1 MTTKVAAK
9 SRRKASAAITRPP
22 ESAELVRRR
31 GVAPFPLS
39 AEILSTLGKEV
50 LTGQIPPGTKL
61 EEEALCQRFSASRTP
76 VREALR
82 QLAAQGVVEI
92 RPRQGAFVVQLTVE
106 SLVEMFECMGYL
118 EAACAALAARRH
130 TAEDRIA
137 LSSSH
142 ETCMQAAK
150 QSDPIAFYAANARFH
165 ECIYSASHNNYLAV
179 QTLDLRNRLEAYRRE
194 STFHPGLMSLSI
206 RAHKAVLDSI
216 FAMDEVTASVRM
228 REHLDT
234 LRNDAVSMAVLLSK
248 RLKAA

>member
-1 MTTKVAAK
+1 MTTIASAK
-9 SRRKASAAITRPP
+9 GRRKATASEPPLAESAAV
-22 ESAELVRRR
+22 VRRR
-31 GVAPFPLS
+31 SVAPFLLS
-39 AEILSTLGKEV
+39 AEILRTLAGEV
-50 LTGQIPPGTKL
+50 LTGQIPPGAKL

-106 SLVEMFECMGYL
+106 SLVEMFECMGHL
-118 EAACAALAARRH
+118 EAACASLAARRH
-130 TAEDRIA
+130 TAEDRLA

-142 ETCMQAAK
+142 EACIQAA
-150 QSDPIAFYAANARFH
+150 QLADPIAFYGANAQFH
-165 ECIYSASHNNYLAV
+165 QCIYRASHNNYLAR
-179 QTLDLRNRLEAYRRE
+179 QTLELCNRLEAYRRD

-206 RAHKAVLDSI
+206 REHQEVLDAI
-216 FAMDEVTASVRM
+216 FAMDEVTSAMRM
-228 REHLDT
+228 RQHLDT